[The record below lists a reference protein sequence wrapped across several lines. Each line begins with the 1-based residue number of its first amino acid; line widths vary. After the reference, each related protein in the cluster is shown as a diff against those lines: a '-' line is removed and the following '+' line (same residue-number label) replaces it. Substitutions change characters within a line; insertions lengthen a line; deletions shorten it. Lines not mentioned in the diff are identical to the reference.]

1 MRSIGRAN
9 WRRRRTR
16 KALTAAPGSTQTEEI
31 TSWRGALQS
40 QITAAL
46 LDALQTTVGIGCL
59 VRIVLVEAGMH
70 AGFAGGFVRVLREHG
85 RWEDRVPPSPRRRGR
100 GVTTRQSVYRPYRVV
115 YGELA
120 NNSTNHG
127 ACTAV
132 RFHCAQL
139 FLAVLRGMSLHR
151 LFSMLW
157 HELCDPSQYERGVP
171 PFRDVQ
177 HCDAWPL
184 PRGGGRRA

>member
-1 MRSIGRAN
+1 MLALGSPCKARGAQEYDAPNGGSLDADSAKIGARRHLSMRSIGRAN

-70 AGFAGGFVRVLREHG
+70 AGFAGGFIRVLRRHG
-85 RWEDRVPPSPRRRGR
+85 RGEDRVPRSPRRRGR
-100 GVTTRQSVYRPYRVV
+100 GGRRS
-115 YGELA
+115 
-120 NNSTNHG
+120 S
-127 ACTAV
+127 C
-132 RFHCAQL
+132 C
-139 FLAVLRGMSLHR
+139 
-151 LFSMLW
+151 
-157 HELCDPSQYERGVP
+157 
-171 PFRDVQ
+171 
-177 HCDAWPL
+177 
-184 PRGGGRRA
+184 RGGCGIGPALSFAKLAPALST